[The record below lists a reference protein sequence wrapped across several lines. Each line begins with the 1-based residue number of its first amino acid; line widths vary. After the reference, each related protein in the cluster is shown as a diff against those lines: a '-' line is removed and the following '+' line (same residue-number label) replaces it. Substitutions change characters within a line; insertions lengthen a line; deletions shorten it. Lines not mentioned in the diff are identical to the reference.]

1 MNIFVIFGNN
11 MSKIGKKLI
20 TIPEKV
26 TITVADGGLYNNQII
41 TVTGPQGEL
50 KLDTREG
57 IKVSVEGSELKVTR
71 ESDDKQVKAYHGLF
85 RSLIANMVQGVVTP
99 FEKKLE
105 IQGVGYRG
113 AQKGNAIELALG
125 FSHKITY
132 TAPEGITIKMADD
145 TNISITGCDKQMVGQ
160 VASEIRALRKPEP
173 YKGKGIRYLGEEVK
187 RKAGKTA
194 ASK

>member
-1 MNIFVIFGNN
+1 MPAGVEARIDGEFIIIKG
-11 MSKIGKKLI
+11 SK
-20 TIPEKV
+20 
-26 TITVADGGLYNNQII
+26 
-41 TVTGPQGEL
+41 GEL
-50 KLDTREG
+50 KQKLHSLV
-57 IKVSVEGSELKVTR
+57 KVVIENNVITVSPSNVEEKGAKAFWGLYRSLLKNMVEGVSK
-71 ESDDKQVKAYHGLF
+71 G
-85 RSLIANMVQGVVTP
+85 

-105 IQGVGYRG
+105 INGVGYKVTG
-113 AQKGNAIELALG
+113 GGQKLTLALG

>member
-26 TITVADGGLYNNQII
+26 TINVADGGLYENQII

-50 KLDTREG
+50 KLDTRPG
-57 IKVSVEGSELKVTR
+57 VKVEIENNVLKVTR

-125 FSHKITY
+125 FSHKVNY
-132 TAPEGITIKMADD
+132 TAPEGITIKMKDD
-145 TNISITGCDKQMVGQ
+145 TNIVITGCDKQMVGQ

>member
-1 MNIFVIFGNN
+1 

-26 TITVADGGLYNNQII
+26 TINVADGGLYENQTI

-50 KLDTREG
+50 KLDTRPG
-57 IKVSVEGSELKVTR
+57 VKVEIENNVLKVTR

-125 FSHKITY
+125 FSHKVNY
-132 TAPEGITIKMADD
+132 TAPEGITIKMKDD
-145 TNISITGCDKQMVGQ
+145 TNIVITGCDKQMVGQ